1 MNQENNFNGVNPQ
14 PVNPQVPEQSVDQQV
29 QPTISASPVNI
40 VSEVP
45 INPQSTIIPTN
56 EDMPKVSVQQPVIQQ
71 AQFNQANNGV
81 NVTTTSNIGSNGGN
95 IGVNV
100 FAGKQVNISKNIDF
114 NNPKLIIGC
123 IIAIV
128 AIIALVFAI
137 GSKTLTCT
145 NVDEYM
151 GLKITIVQKI
161 KFKMDKAKSIYI
173 KQTYDFND
181 FDYLDETD
189 IDKYADSL
197 EEELESNEELDD
209 FKIKRNGNVITI
221 EATFEAGNGEAGESF
236 KVVKSDFEDEDY
248 ICK

>member
-45 INPQSTIIPTN
+45 INPQPTIIPTN

-248 ICK
+248 TCK